1 MKPTQGTL
9 GILRHKA
16 DNNYC
21 EQPVG
26 ISCKIGQ
33 GTASF
38 YSYKSLQADL
48 FGDAGGCGREAARAR
63 EVWGEI

>member
-1 MKPTQGTL
+1 MKLVQGTL

-16 DNNYC
+16 DNYC
-21 EQPVG
+21 QQPVG
-26 ISCKIGQ
+26 ISWKIGQ

-38 YSYKSLQADL
+38 CSWKSLQEDL